1 MPRRKYVHR
10 LAMVSLPS
18 EGGFWCDPPYVDS
31 CYDNNSESEVNNGPS
46 NAELSEK
53 FIGENEDSSCRS
65 YRAHFLQSEHF
76 NFYGRDDCVGPLV
89 LSLKYY
95 NHNDCQSCH
104 IRIILRLST
113 GTIHK
118 LVHWDRQNG
127 ESSPAGLAK
136 TVCPDLSVNF
146 LPPVLCPNTADLLLN
161 FDE

>member
-1 MPRRKYVHR
+1 
-10 LAMVSLPS
+10 MVSLPS
-18 EGGFWCDPPYVDS
+18 EGGFWCDPPNVDS
-31 CYDNNSESEVNNGPS
+31 LYDIDSESVVRKGPS
-46 NAELSEK
+46 DAELSEQ

-76 NFYGRDDCVGPLV
+76 NFYGRDERVGPLV
-89 LSLKYY
+89 LSIKYY
-95 NHNDCQSCH
+95 NHSDSPSYH

-118 LVHWDRQNG
+118 LVHWDRRNG

-136 TVCPDLSVNF
+136 TVWPDLSITF
-146 LPPVLCPNTADLLLN
+146 LQPVLCPNTAELLLN